1 MNEIIFIVDE
11 VLEGGIACSPG
22 EQQLSLDGDLPVFHL
37 NVTAGA
43 EILQDND
50 HMGKRALFGSHH
62 LSRAVP
68 QGAGRGRG
76 AH

>member
-11 VLEGGIACSPG
+11 ALEGGIACSPG
-22 EQQLSLDGDLPVFHL
+22 GQQLSLDGDLPVFHL

-50 HMGKRALFGSHH
+50 HMGKRVGEDPLQCALTTII
-62 LSRAVP
+62 LRVK
-68 QGAGRGRG
+68 
-76 AH
+76 